1 VRRARL
7 AISHGTYCEDLYYR
21 LAVFDIAL
29 RPLRERTND
38 IPALAAAFLES
49 IGRSVGRP
57 AAGFADEALE
67 RLVGYRWPGDVS
79 ELRNAI
85 ERAVILC
92 DGGMIRIEHLPLGV
106 AMRRPG

>member
-7 AISHGTYCEDLYYR
+7 AVSHGTHREDLYYR

-29 RPLRERTND
+29 PPLRERTND
-38 IPALAAAFLES
+38 ISALAAAFLES

-67 RLVGYRWPGDVS
+67 RLVEHRWPGNV
-79 ELRNAI
+79 
-85 ERAVILC
+85 RANC
-92 DGGMIRIEHLPLGV
+92 
-106 AMRRPG
+106 AT